1 LTNTLGGDTDS
12 TAFGLCD
19 SRDAMTSS
27 IFADR
32 DHHTTGGERTYL
44 LVPSNSPREALAAKL
59 RAPRAPDLCVR
70 SPSEEARHAA
80 ETAFAGAYV
89 RTIVEPLLARRRRD
103 ETDGDFRWRCA
114 DALRTLYA
122 FETRTALVVYDELP
136 GSSASVLELE
146 EHDLLR
152 IADEL
157 EQAAP
162 SP

>member
-1 LTNTLGGDTDS
+1 
-12 TAFGLCD
+12 
-19 SRDAMTSS
+19 MTSS

-44 LVPSNSPREALAAKL
+44 LVPSDSPFEALAAKL
-59 RAPRAPDLCVR
+59 RAPSAPDLCVR
-70 SPSEEARHAA
+70 SPSDEARRAA

-89 RTIVEPLLARRRRD
+89 RTIVEPLLARRRGD

-136 GSSASVLELE
+136 GSSATVLELE

>member
-1 LTNTLGGDTDS
+1 
-12 TAFGLCD
+12 
-19 SRDAMTSS
+19 MTSS
-27 IFADR
+27 IFADK
-32 DHHTTGGERTYL
+32 DHHTTGGERTFL
-44 LVPSNSPREALAAKL
+44 FVPSDSPRDALAAKL

-70 SPSEEARHAA
+70 SPSDEARRAA

-136 GSSASVLELE
+136 GSSTRVLELE

-152 IADEL
+152 IADEI
-157 EQAAP
+157 EQAPP